1 MAKGSVA
8 STEFWVC
15 DRCKSLN
22 QRWARRCYGCQSER
36 PADHQL
42 LSSEGPSAAWTAEP
56 GALMARGTSGA
67 VTIGRYRSS
76 TLRAAFAVAF
86 IALATALGLA
96 LLGVTVA
103 ALVGRGHQGWTE
115 FTAAFFAVDNQ
126 GILLAFVA
134 LLVGTY
140 LGAAISWL
148 AWLSRAIDNVPAL
161 GGGRPRG
168 SPREA
173 ITAWFVPVVNL
184 ARPYWILRDLHDR
197 LAVPG
202 RRNAPLHAWWIC
214 WLPTGLNLTLIGA
227 GIVVWLLNLGLVAV
241 PLVLL
246 ASYDVAPVVGLLVTA
261 ALIWVLAG
269 LFARGHGVRIM
280 ALTGLVVAT
289 AVVLGVVGAVALQ
302 RALEQGASPTDVL
315 ATIQQAS
322 LVASLVGSAAWV
334 LTGLF
339 SISIVIEIEGRQ
351 HARAKLA
358 PGRAVDVDRGAAR

>member
-1 MAKGSVA
+1 
-8 STEFWVC
+8 
-15 DRCKSLN
+15 
-22 QRWARRCYGCQSER
+22 
-36 PADHQL
+36 
-42 LSSEGPSAAWTAEP
+42 
-56 GALMARGTSGA
+56 
-67 VTIGRYRSS
+67 
-76 TLRAAFAVAF
+76 
-86 IALATALGLA
+86 
-96 LLGVTVA
+96 
-103 ALVGRGHQGWTE
+103 
-115 FTAAFFAVDNQ
+115 
-126 GILLAFVA
+126 
-134 LLVGTY
+134 
-140 LGAAISWL
+140 
-148 AWLSRAIDNVPAL
+148 
-161 GGGRPRG
+161 
-168 SPREA
+168 
-173 ITAWFVPVVNL
+173 VNL

-214 WLPTGLNLTLIGA
+214 WLPTGLNLTFIGA

-261 ALIWVLAG
+261 VLIWVLAG

-302 RALEQGASPTDVL
+302 RSLEQGASPTDVL

-351 HARAKLA
+351 HTRAKLA